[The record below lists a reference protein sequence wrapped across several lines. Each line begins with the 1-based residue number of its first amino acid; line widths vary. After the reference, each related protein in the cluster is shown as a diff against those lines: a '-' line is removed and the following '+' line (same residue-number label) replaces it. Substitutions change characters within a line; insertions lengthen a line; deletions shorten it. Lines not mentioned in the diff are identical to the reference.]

1 MKKTVLIAD
10 DHKIFREGLKM
21 LLESQQDVQ
30 VLGEAENGRA
40 LVRMARQLQ
49 PDLVIIDVAMP
60 EMNGIDAT
68 RQIKELGTGTR
79 VLALSMHSDSRFV
92 TQMLKAG
99 ADGYL
104 LKDCAFNELTEAMQT
119 VFQNRIYLSPGITDL
134 VVKAYLEHAVDS
146 GGPGNPSALTSR
158 EREIL
163 QLVAEGK
170 NTLEIAEILNIS
182 GKTVDTHRRQI
193 MRKLD
198 IHSVAELTKYA
209 IREGITVLGG

>member
-1 MKKTVLIAD
+1 MKKSVLIAD
-10 DHKIFREGLKM
+10 DHQIFREGLRA
-21 LLESQQDVQ
+21 LLESQPDIN
-30 VLGEAENGRA
+30 VLGEAENGRT
-40 LVRMARQLQ
+40 LIKMARQLQ

-60 EMNGIDAT
+60 EMNGIEAA
-68 RQIKELGTGTR
+68 RQIKELGIGTR

-119 VFQNRIYLSPGITDL
+119 VFQNRVYLSPGITDL
-134 VVKAYLEHAVDS
+134 VVKAYLEHAADNAPAHATV
-146 GGPGNPSALTSR
+146 LTSR

-163 QLVAEGK
+163 QLIAEGK
-170 NTLEIAEILNIS
+170 NTLEIAELLNIS

-193 MRKLD
+193 MRNLD
-198 IHSVAELTKYA
+198 RYSVAELTKYA

>member
-1 MKKTVLIAD
+1 MKKSVLIAD
-10 DHKIFREGLKM
+10 DHQIFREGLRA
-21 LLESQQDVQ
+21 LLESQPDIN
-30 VLGEAENGRA
+30 VLGEAENGRT
-40 LVRMARQLQ
+40 LIKMARQLQ

-60 EMNGIDAT
+60 EMNGIEAA

-119 VFQNRIYLSPGITDL
+119 VFQNRVYLSPGITDL
-134 VVKAYLEHAVDS
+134 VVKAYLEHAADNAPAHATV
-146 GGPGNPSALTSR
+146 LTSR

-163 QLVAEGK
+163 QLIAEGK
-170 NTLEIAEILNIS
+170 NTLEIAELLNIS

-198 IHSVAELTKYA
+198 RYSVAELTKYA

>member
-1 MKKTVLIAD
+1 MKKNVLIAD
-10 DHKIFREGLKM
+10 DHKIFREGLRV
-21 LLESQQDVQ
+21 LLESQPNIN
-30 VLGEAENGRA
+30 VLGEAENGRT
-40 LVRMARQLQ
+40 LIKMAKQLQ

-60 EMNGIDAT
+60 EMNGIDAA
-68 RQIKELGTGTR
+68 RQIKELGTGIR

-134 VVKAYLEHAVDS
+134 VVKAYLEHASDNAAATNATV
-146 GGPGNPSALTSR
+146 LTSR

-170 NTLEIAEILNIS
+170 NTMEIADLLNIS

-198 IHSVAELTKYA
+198 LHSVAELTKYA